1 MATKKQNIISKI
13 FNDKSIQD
21 YVNVFPNRV
30 GSQGFD
36 AWGFNIKNMKNN
48 MRLTKYLVRRF
59 L

>member
-30 GSQGFD
+30 GSHRDTMHGVL
-36 AWGFNIKNMKNN
+36 ILKI
-48 MRLTKYLVRRF
+48 
-59 L
+59 